1 MTLFT
6 PLFKFL
12 GEKKKRFPEEDLAL
26 ILFPRRHNSM
36 VAQMV
41 KGPPGMQ
48 ETRAD
53 FWVGRSLEEGMAA
66 HSSIFA

>member
-41 KGPPGMQ
+41 EGPPGMQ

-53 FWVGRSLEEGMAA
+53 FWVG
-66 HSSIFA
+66 